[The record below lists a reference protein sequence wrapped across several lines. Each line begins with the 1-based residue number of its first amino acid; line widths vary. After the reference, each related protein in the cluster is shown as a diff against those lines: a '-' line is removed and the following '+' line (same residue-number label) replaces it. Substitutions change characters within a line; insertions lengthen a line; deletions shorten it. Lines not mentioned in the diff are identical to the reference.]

1 MNRLEEV
8 YQEVK
13 RLEKENDK
21 GVTASE
27 ISKRLQIDRS
37 TSSRYLN
44 ELVKQNR
51 IIKIKAK
58 PVRFKTNPKS
68 NFLETN

>member
-44 ELVKQNR
+44 ELVKQ
-51 IIKIKAK
+51 
-58 PVRFKTNPKS
+58 KS
-68 NFLETN
+68 HHKNKSQACSLQNKSEI